1 LVARLNHGADLFSSL
16 EEMMKGIEADSAMVI
31 SGIGMIMDFKLGYYD
46 SGSDDYLW
54 EEFDEPMELLSLG
67 GSFTQEGSIHLHA
80 QVSGK
85 DHDVKGG
92 HLDGGRVF
100 NVNEITMVVFDDID
114 LTREIDDARDT
125 TLLTIR

>member
-1 LVARLNHGADLFSSL
+1 MVARLSDGAELFPSL
-16 EEMMKGIEADSAMVI
+16 RVIMKSIDSECGMIV
-31 SGIGMIMDFKLGYYD
+31 SGIGMLTDFKLGYFD
-46 SGSDDYLW
+46 RGSSEYIW
-54 EEFDEPMELLSLG
+54 EEFNEPMELLSLN
-67 GSFTQEGSIHLHA
+67 GSFTNEGSIHLHA